1 MEKENELAEKIVKNI
16 LGKEVEE
23 EFED

>member
-23 EFED
+23 DFED